1 MSKHILNTLQ
11 PFNNSSANEDDEEES
26 KDDGDDEDDDT
37 YTLRTRRRR
46 SSRGAT
52 ATDGFNSD
60 DAVASSDKGASV
72 KCRRT
77 STAYNN

>member
-1 MSKHILNTLQ
+1 MSKRDLKDLQ
-11 PFNNSSANEDDEEES
+11 PYGANKDEEEEG
-26 KDDGDDEDDDT
+26 KDDGDDDNIF
-37 YTLRTRRRR
+37 TLRTQRRR

-52 ATDGFNSD
+52 ATDEFNSD